1 MLYDLVVC
9 HSGQKAV
16 EESREA
22 QPADVELE
30 VGGMKVIPLGEENS
44 GEKEM
49 LLRTAAGYEAASD
62 FLKQSLYGDRHKRI
76 PGLPK

>member
-1 MLYDLVVC
+1 M
-9 HSGQKAV
+9 
-16 EESREA
+16 R
-22 QPADVELE
+22 
-30 VGGMKVIPLGEENS
+30 VIPLGEENS

-62 FLKQSLYGDRHKRI
+62 FLRQSLYGDRHKRI